1 MKISTVEEL
10 LSEFN
15 DCLDRDER
23 LQLILEL
30 GDDLDPLPEEEKT
43 EANRVRGCQSNVWMV
58 SRVVPGTPARIHFDA
73 DSDGQIVRVLIA
85 VLLSLVNDKTPAEI
99 LAVDLDGIFKQLD
112 LARYISHS
120 RSSGLASMVKRV
132 RDLAR
137 RTEGAV

>member
-1 MKISTVEEL
+1 MKITTVEEL

-30 GDDLDPLPEEEKT
+30 GDDLDPLPEQDKA

-58 SRVVPGTPARIHFDA
+58 SHPLPGPPTRLHFVA
-73 DSDGQIVRVLIA
+73 DSDGQIVRGLIA
-85 VLLSLVNDKTPAEI
+85 ILLALVNDRTPAEI

-132 RDLAR
+132 RDHAR
-137 RTEGAV
+137 QASGAA